1 MSTLFELERMERL
14 LQDLGALRRP
24 KKHPVTQYFRWDG
37 KEGGSP
43 EGPLDGWKLCDIR
56 EPWSDLEC
64 HRWYRTDVTI
74 PEEFDHC
81 HVIFQIT
88 TGREGQWD
96 ATNPQMLFYL
106 NGRII
111 QGVDVNH
118 REICIS
124 RDARAGEVYQV
135 AMLIFSGSVPGDLI
149 IRTDLVTVDDP
160 VEKAYYDFLVP
171 VQTAR
176 LLNKPDP
183 ENCRRILVKLGKA
196 ADRLD
201 LRQPYSRRFYEA
213 LEQVEEILKEDFYS
227 HVRED
232 GPRVSGVGHTH
243 IDIAWLWTVDQTREK
258 VLRSFSTVLELM
270 DRYPDY
276 RFMSSQPI
284 LYQFVKEQGPEMYER
299 IRQRVKEG
307 RWEVD
312 GAMWLE
318 ADCNLPA
325 GESLVRQILKGEQF
339 FQEEF
344 GISSRC
350 LWLPDVFGYSAAV
363 PQILKQCDIPYFLT
377 TKIAWNQYNQLPN
390 DTFWWK
396 GIDGSRVF
404 VFMPTACDFDKTLG
418 LNVSFT
424 DTRNTTTYTGI
435 VNPNMTLGTF
445 KRFQNRDL
453 TEDTLM
459 LFGFGD
465 GGGGPTS
472 EMLEEADRLKYGM
485 PGIPRLIQE
494 PERVFFDRTFETIAH
509 KPEMPVW
516 DGELYFEYHRG
527 TLTSM
532 GRNKRNNRKS
542 ELLYEQLETLGVMAE
557 QMGGEY
563 PGEVIRRGWDV
574 ILLNQFHDIIPGS
587 AIGPVYEQTDREY
600 EEILSAGKAKA
611 EELSKHLGSAGD
623 SKASGQMEEAGSEKP
638 SRQMEESEAGRPFG
652 KPGNAGAPEE
662 AAPRNTVVVVNT
674 QGYERSGVAEISGAG
689 PGFTQARDGEGSV
702 WPVQYTSDGRL
713 LLFAGKVPSAGYRLY
728 HLEEG
733 EAEKSSAQAH
743 AEAGLG
749 MSVQTE
755 GAWHGANH
763 AAGSWNGL
771 FENPWYRAEFNERM
785 ELTSLIEKE
794 SGCELLKEGRV
805 GNQLLTYEDRPMNWD
820 NWDIDIFYRKK
831 PYGPDQVTAP
841 VLKEQGSVRTVVGIR
856 MEFAD
861 SVVEQDVV
869 LYPDLPRIDFVNR
882 ADWKNHH
889 LLLRVNFPANINASK
904 ASYEIQFGNVE
915 RETTSNHSWDTAKF
929 EVCAHKWADLSE
941 NGLGLS
947 LLNDCKY
954 GHSIKDG
961 EMGLTLIKSGI
972 YPNENADIGEHT
984 FTYSIYPHK
993 GRWQEARTVEMAYD
1007 LNVPLWTALVP
1018 DRGAFPGEKPS
1029 FRSFL
1034 SIDPPNCF
1042 FEMIKKAED
1051 GDGYILRIYEN
1062 RNERTQM
1069 KVKLGFSV
1077 ASAESCNLKEEY
1089 AGPVELEENGFT
1101 DFIKPYEIK
1110 TYRLRTSGQPMRE

>member
-14 LQDLGALRRP
+14 IEDLEKLRRP
-24 KKHPVTQYFRWDG
+24 GKLPVTRYFRWEG
-37 KEGGSP
+37 KEGGGPDGSL
-43 EGPLDGWKLCDIR
+43 EGWEECDIG
-56 EPWSDLEC
+56 EPWADLES
-64 HRWYRTDVTI
+64 HRWYRTTVII

-81 HVIFQIT
+81 HVEFLIT

-106 NGRII
+106 NGKII

-124 RDARAGEVYQV
+124 RDARAGEAYQV
-135 AMLIFSGSVPGDLI
+135 AMLVFSGSVPGDLI
-149 IRTDLVTVDDP
+149 IRTDLVTVEDK
-160 VEKAYYDFLVP
+160 VEKVYYDFLVP

-176 LLNKPDP
+176 LLNKPDS
-183 ENCRRILVKLGKA
+183 ENCRRILVKLGRA
-196 ADRLD
+196 ADALD
-201 LRQPYSRRFYEA
+201 LRQPYSKRFYDG
-213 LEQVEEILKEDFYS
+213 LDQVEEILKEAFYF
-227 HVRED
+227 HIREE
-232 GPRVSGVGHTH
+232 GPKVSGVGHTH
-243 IDIAWLWTVDQTREK
+243 IDIAWLWTVEQTREK

-284 LYQFVKEQGPEMYER
+284 LYQFVKEQEPELYEK
-299 IRQRVKEG
+299 IRERVKEG

-350 LWLPDVFGYSAAV
+350 LWLPDVFGYSAAI

-445 KRFQNRDL
+445 KRFQNRDM

-472 EMLEEADRLKYGM
+472 EMLEEAERLKYGM

-494 PERVFFDRTFETIAH
+494 PEREFFDRTFETIAH

-532 GRNKRNNRKS
+532 GKNKRNNRKS
-542 ELLYEQLETLGVMAE
+542 EILYEQLETMGVMAE
-557 QMGGEY
+557 QAGGEY
-563 PGEVIRRGWDV
+563 PEEVIRRGWDV

-600 EEILSAGKAKA
+600 EEILSAGRDKAG
-611 EELSKHLGSAGD
+611 ELARWLGRASAG
-623 SKASGQMEEAGSEKP
+623 
-638 SRQMEESEAGRPFG
+638 ES
-652 KPGNAGAPEE
+652 
-662 AAPRNTVVVVNT
+662 AAQTAVMVVNT
-674 QGYERSGVAEISGAG
+674 QGFTRDGVAEVSGVE
-689 PGFTQARDGEGSV
+689 PGFVLARDEEGNI
-702 WPVQYTSDGRL
+702 WPVQYTGEDRLIFLAGQTPPVGGKIFWLEQSGDRQATVSDL
-713 LLFAGKVPSAGYRLY
+713 
-728 HLEEG
+728 
-733 EAEKSSAQAH
+733 
-743 AEAGLG
+743 
-749 MSVQTE
+749 
-755 GAWHGANH
+755 WD
-763 AAGSWNGL
+763 GS

-785 ELTSLIEKE
+785 ELSSLVEKE
-794 SGCELLKEGRV
+794 SGCQLLKEGRV

-820 NWDIDIFYRKK
+820 NWDIDIFYRRK
-831 PYGPDQVTAP
+831 PYGPDRVSAP
-841 VLKEQGSVRTVVGIR
+841 VLKESGPVRTVIGIR

-861 SVVEQDVV
+861 SIVEQDVV
-869 LYPDLPRIDFVNR
+869 LYPGLPRIDFVNR
-882 ADWKNHH
+882 AEWKNHH
-889 LLLRVNFPANINASK
+889 LLLRVNFPAEINASK

-972 YPNENADIGEHT
+972 YPNEHADMGIHE
-984 FTYSIYPHK
+984 FTYSLYPHK
-993 GRWQEARTVEMAYD
+993 GRWQEAKTVEMAYD
-1007 LNVPLWTALVP
+1007 LNVPLWTAFVP
-1018 DRGAFPGEKPS
+1018 GTEAFSKERKS
-1029 FRSFL
+1029 SWSLL
-1034 SIDPPNCF
+1034 SIQQPNCF
-1042 FEMIKKAED
+1042 FETIKRAED

-1062 RNERTQM
+1062 RNERTKM
-1069 KVKLGFSV
+1069 EVHLGFPVSSV
-1077 ASAESCNLKEEY
+1077 ESCNLKEEY
-1089 AGPVELEENGFT
+1089 AGPVDLAGNGFT

-1110 TYRLRTSGQPMRE
+1110 TYRLRTEERKTQ